1 MAEGGEKTESATPRR
16 RDDARKKGQVAKST
30 ELAQTFV
37 LMGLL
42 FGLHSFGTGA
52 SRAVRTFFENT
63 FRHLDVVQLDPTL
76 VMREG
81 AVMVLTLVRSVG
93 PLAATAFFLGVFAN
107 VAQTGPM
114 WAFEALR
121 PDFNRLNPI
130 NGAKRFVSAQGIVQ
144 LVKSLYKIGLISY
157 IAYITIRAGF
167 PQLAMLSR
175 MEIPQAV
182 ALIGDLVYHLAIRV
196 TGTML
201 VLSAIDYGYQ
211 RYQHEKSLKMSKEEV
226 KQEHK
231 GSEGSPQ
238 LKARIRAKQR
248 EMSKKRMMEEVPT
261 ADVIITNPTHF
272 AVALRYDPAKGSA
285 PLVVAKGADLMAARI
300 RELAR
305 ENDVPIVENPPL
317 ARAIFKQVEIGRE
330 IPGELYEAVAEV
342 LAFVYQINQR
352 RRERAGFDRPAQ
364 RPQTNTPIR

>member
-1 MAEGGEKTESATPRR
+1 MAEGGEKTEAATSRR

-42 FGLHSFGTGA
+42 FGLHSFGSGA

-63 FRHLDVVQLDPTL
+63 YSHLDIVQLTPSL

-81 AVMVLTLVRSVG
+81 GIALLTVARSVG
-93 PLAATAFFLGVFAN
+93 PLAATAFFLGLFAN

-121 PDFNRLNPI
+121 PDFNRLNPL
-130 NGAKRFVSAQGIVQ
+130 NGAKRLVSMQGIAQ
-144 LVKSLYKIGLISY
+144 LVKSLYKIGLIGY
-157 IAYITIRAGF
+157 IAYVTIRGSF

-175 MEIPQAV
+175 MEITPAV
-182 ALIGDLVYHLAIRV
+182 GLVMDIVYRLALRV

-201 VLSAIDYGYQ
+201 VLAAIDYGYQ

-231 GSEGSPQ
+231 GTEGSPQ

-248 EMSKKRMMEEVPT
+248 QMSKQRMMEEVPK
-261 ADVIITNPTHF
+261 ADVVITNPTHF
-272 AVALRYDPAKGSA
+272 AIALRYDATQGSA

-317 ARAIFKQVEIGRE
+317 ARALFKQVDIGRE

-352 RRERAGFDRPAQ
+352 RRERAGFDFPAQ
-364 RPQTNTPIR
+364 TAPTHTPRY